1 MLALGRMRQALQH
14 QDPCFEQE
22 ASFAAAAVDPPCLL
36 CGPERAEMWRPWG
49 PDPPLGSPPHML
61 PLRGLGVPVGSL
73 QSMVTGGLGLPLG
86 GKWGG
91 TVRKHGGQ
99 RRSAGGAGGRWCWA
113 ARGGALE
120 GGSPIKNEGDPLG
133 GTSRAER
140 TCKGEDGACPGSP
153 RDSGDIGAWGSRPHP
168 RLRVQGPK
176 G

>member
-1 MLALGRMRQALQH
+1 MASGSFPDQRSNPRALHWQADAHALRHQGSPCLLALGRMRQALQH

-91 TVRKHGGQ
+91 GQSGNTGASGDQLGGQ
-99 RRSAGGAGGRWCWA
+99 EADGAGQ
-113 ARGGALE
+113 LE
-120 GGSPIKNEGDPLG
+120 EGP
-133 GTSRAER
+133 
-140 TCKGEDGACPGSP
+140 
-153 RDSGDIGAWGSRPHP
+153 W
-168 RLRVQGPK
+168 RVDLP
-176 G
+176 